1 MQSAVWLIG
10 FELFTWFMF
19 QLDSFLSPC
28 ISQRKTND
36 AVFSVHEKMV
46 LLSQFILLEPRC
58 WKACH
63 SFLVKLSVK
72 PSLESVA
79 IPSI

>member
-1 MQSAVWLIG
+1 MQSAVWLTG

-36 AVFSVHEKMV
+36 AVFSVHEKNGPAFPIYLV
-46 LLSQFILLEPRC
+46 GATLVEGLSFVFSKIIC
-58 WKACH
+58 KAI
-63 SFLVKLSVK
+63 S
-72 PSLESVA
+72 
-79 IPSI
+79 